1 MELGIP
7 CWSFGIQHL
16 KGYLPFAGAAQIVK
30 ALGFRNTAIGWSHV
44 DWEKVRADPA
54 TAADDVKRVI
64 EPLGLTIDDS
74 FIWFRNRYVDEL
86 DNELACTITQPDAK
100 AREDNFEMF
109 KSFTAF
115 CNAIGCPGITLSSGI
130 KYAELGY
137 RFEEVYDIARR
148 ELTRMVDYAGERGV
162 EVRPE
167 PHSESIMGT
176 LATCQQMLE
185 DVPGLKVSLDYSHF
199 MPQGHALEEVHALI
213 PYAGHVHA
221 RQANRERL
229 QCRYEEGILDFE
241 AIVEALVDRGYDGN
255 IALEYVCV
263 NYRGCNDIDVITESL
278 KLKQDLEMFLGK
290 HDPAYRAS
298 A

>member
-16 KGYLPFAGAAQIVK
+16 KGYLSFEGAAQIVK
-30 ALGFRNTAIGWSHV
+30 ALGLHNTAIGWAHV
-44 DWEKVRADPA
+44 DWPTIRENP
-54 TAADDVKRVI
+54 TAAAGDVKRVV
-64 EPLGLTIDDS
+64 EPLGLNIDDS

-86 DNELACTITQPDAK
+86 DDELKCTLTQPDKK
-100 AREDNFEMF
+100 ARDDNFEMF
-109 KSFTAF
+109 KSFTRF
-115 CNAIGCPGITLSSGI
+115 CNEIGCPGITLSSGV
-130 KYAELGY
+130 KYAEQGFSFDEIY
-137 RFEEVYDIARR
+137 AIARE

-176 LATCQQMLE
+176 LATCKQMLE

-199 MPQGHALEEVHALI
+199 MPQGHSIEEVHDLI

-241 AIVEALVDRGYDGN
+241 AIVKELAEREYDGN

-278 KLKQDLEMFLGK
+278 KLKQDLESYLGK
-290 HDPAYRAS
+290 YDS
-298 A
+298 AHSG